1 MCLRR
6 KPSSWTAMKFFLLA
20 FLYLF
25 VFFGSIYGF
34 FVNELNIG
42 LGENSKF
49 NVSLTGWAKNLT
61 CIFGLFLVAAIP
73 TYLMVGTVYRALVN
87 GGGSK

>member
-1 MCLRR
+1 
-6 KPSSWTAMKFFLLA
+6 MKFFLLA

-34 FVNELNIG
+34 FVHELSIG

-49 NVSLTGWAKNLT
+49 NVSLIGWAKNLT
-61 CIFGLFLVAAIP
+61 CIFGLFLVAAVP
-73 TYLMVGTVYRALVN
+73 SYLIARVLYRAVVN